1 MSLIIKDKIPM
12 FMKGYPTVSDKYNV
26 SGGILTGS
34 TPVKFGE
41 LVKRT
46 DTAGYFAAIA
56 TTVEIADIVGF
67 ALATNVKLAEEWP
80 ARTSQINPGEAFN
93 LLINGF
99 IAIELDADASIANV
113 AAVAAKGAASTDTE
127 VDAEKTY
134 YTRASSSAGAG
145 LLNDGT
151 YAYTEVASPT
161 GNPATSDYYELSV
174 LGSDAIVDKA
184 EANSPVYV
192 ILANGHLTTE
202 DKASEGA
209 VVQLPGCVFTG
220 VKEIQGTAKLAEIY
234 VK

>member
-1 MSLIIKDKIPM
+1 MGLIIKDKIPM

-46 DTAGYFAAIA
+46 GTAGYFAAIS
-56 TTVEIADIVGF
+56 TTVTLADIVGF

-80 ARTSQINPGEAFN
+80 ARTIQINPGEAFN
-93 LLINGF
+93 LLVNGF
-99 IAIELDADASIANV
+99 IAIELDAAATIANV
-113 AAVAAKGAASTDTE
+113 PAVKAVGAASTDTT
-127 VDAEKTY
+127 VDTDKTY

-151 YAYTEVASPT
+151 YAYTAVASPT
-161 GNPATSDYYELSV
+161 GNPSESSYYELSV
-174 LGSDAIVDKA
+174 LGSNAITDRA
-184 EANSPVYV
+184 NTNSPVYV

-202 DKASEGA
+202 DKASEGTI
-209 VVQLPGCVFTG
+209 VQLPGCVFTG
-220 VKEIQGTAKLAEIY
+220 IKEIQGTAKLAEIY

>member
-46 DTAGYFAAIA
+46 GTAGYFAAIA
-56 TTVEIADIVGF
+56 TTVELADIVGF

-80 ARTSQINPGEAFN
+80 ARTIQINPGEVFN

-113 AAVAAKGAASTDTE
+113 AAVKAVGAASTD
-127 VDAEKTY
+127 DAVVEDKTY
-134 YTRASSSAGAG
+134 YTRTSSSAGAG

-161 GNPATSDYYELSV
+161 GSPSTSDYYELSV
-174 LGSDAIVDKA
+174 LGSNAITDNA
-184 EANSPVYV
+184 DANSPVYV

-202 DKASEGA
+202 DKASEGT

-220 VKEIQGTAKLAEIY
+220 IKEIQGTAKLAEIY

>member
-12 FMKGYPTVSDKYNV
+12 FKKGYPTVSDKYNV

-46 DTAGYFAAIA
+46 GTAGYFEAIA
-56 TTVEIADIVGF
+56 STVDLADIVGF
-67 ALATNVKLAEEWP
+67 TLATNVKLAEEWP
-80 ARTSQINPGEAFN
+80 ARTIQINPGEAFN

-134 YTRASSSAGAG
+134 YTRTSSSAGAG

-151 YAYTEVASPT
+151 YAYTAVDSPT
-161 GNPATSDYYELSV
+161 GNPSESSYYELSI
-174 LGSDAIVDKA
+174 LGSNAVTDKA
-184 EANSPVYV
+184 ISNSPVYV

-220 VKEIQGTAKLAEIY
+220 IKEIQGTAKLAEIY

>member
-41 LVKRT
+41 LVKHAS
-46 DTAGYFAAIA
+46 TAGYFEAIT
-56 TTVEIADIVGF
+56 TTVELADIAGF

-80 ARTSQINPGEAFN
+80 ARTVQINPGEAFN
-93 LLINGF
+93 VLINGF
-99 IAIELDADASIANV
+99 IAVELDADASIANV
-113 AAVAAKGAASTDTE
+113 PAVAAKAVASEDE
-127 VDAEKTY
+127 AVVAGKTY
-134 YTRASSSAGAG
+134 YTRSSSSAGEG

-161 GNPATSDYYELSV
+161 GNPSTSNYYELSV
-174 LGSDAIVDKA
+174 LGSNAITDKA
-184 EANSPVYV
+184 ISNSPVYV

-202 DKASEGA
+202 DKASEGT

-220 VKEIQGTAKLAEIY
+220 IKEIQGTAKLAEIY

>member
-1 MSLIIKDKIPM
+1 MGLIINDKIKM

-46 DTAGYFAAIA
+46 GTAGYFEAIA
-56 TTVEIADIVGF
+56 TTVELADIAGF

-80 ARTSQINPGEAFN
+80 VRTVQINPGEAFN

-99 IAIELDADASIANV
+99 IAVELDADASIANV
-113 AAVAAKGAASTDTE
+113 AAVPAKGAASTDTE
-127 VDAEKTY
+127 VDPEKTY

-151 YAYTEVASPT
+151 YAYTKVASPT
-161 GNPATSDYYELSV
+161 GNPSTSNYYELSV
-174 LGSDAIVDKA
+174 LGSNAITDKA
-184 EANSPVYV
+184 IANSPVYV

-202 DKASEGA
+202 DKASEGT

-220 VKEIQGTAKLAEIY
+220 IKEIQGTAKLAEIY

>member
-1 MSLIIKDKIPM
+1 MSLIIKNKIPM

-41 LVKRT
+41 LVKRSG
-46 DTAGYFAAIA
+46 TAGYFEAIA
-56 TTVEIADIVGF
+56 TTVTLADIVGF

-80 ARTSQINPGEAFN
+80 ARTIQINPGEAFN

-99 IAIELDADASIANV
+99 IAIELDAGATIANV
-113 AAVAAKGAASTDTE
+113 AAVAAVGAVTKDVA

-134 YTRASSSAGAG
+134 YTRASSTAGAG

-151 YAYTEVASPT
+151 YAYTAVAVPDVT
-161 GNPATSDYYELSV
+161 DIATYYELSA
-174 LGSDAIVDKA
+174 LGSNAITDRA
-184 EANSPVYV
+184 NTNSPVYV

-220 VKEIQGTAKLAEIY
+220 IKEIQGTAKLAEIY

>member
-1 MSLIIKDKIPM
+1 MSLIIKNKIPM

-41 LVKRT
+41 LVKRSG
-46 DTAGYFAAIA
+46 TAGYFEAIA
-56 TTVEIADIVGF
+56 STVTLADIVGF

-80 ARTSQINPGEAFN
+80 ARTIQINPGEAFN

-99 IAIELDADASIANV
+99 IAIELDAGATIANV
-113 AAVAAKGAASTDTE
+113 AAVAAVGAATKDVTI
-127 VDAEKTY
+127 DADKTY
-134 YTRASSSAGAG
+134 YTRASSTAGAG

-151 YAYTEVASPT
+151 YAYTAVAVPDVT
-161 GNPATSDYYELSV
+161 DIATYYELTT
-174 LGSDAIVDKA
+174 LGSNAITDRA
-184 EANSPVYV
+184 ITNSPVYV

-202 DKASEGA
+202 DKASAGTI
-209 VVQLPGCVFTG
+209 VQLPGCVFTG
-220 VKEIQGTAKLAEIY
+220 IKEIQGTAKLAEIY

>member
-12 FMKGYPTVSDKYNV
+12 FIKGYPTVSDKYNV
-26 SGGILTGS
+26 SGGILAGS

-46 DTAGYFAAIA
+46 GTAGYFEAI
-56 TTVEIADIVGF
+56 TSTVSLADIVGF

-80 ARTSQINPGEAFN
+80 ARTVQINPGEAFN

-99 IAIELDADASIANV
+99 IAVELDADASIANV
-113 AAVAAKGAASTDTE
+113 PAVAAKAVASEDET
-127 VDAEKTY
+127 VVAGKTY
-134 YTRASSSAGAG
+134 YTRTSSSAGAG

-151 YAYTEVASPT
+151 YAYTAVASPT
-161 GNPATSDYYELSV
+161 GNPSTSGYYELSV
-174 LGSDAIVDKA
+174 LGSDAITDKA
-184 EANSPVYV
+184 IANSPVYV

-220 VKEIQGTAKLAEIY
+220 LKEIQGTAKLAEIY